1 MYTYITTNYIQ
12 CAAWPANLRPSTLT
26 CFTFLYTAIERNFF
40 YLSLHVPSKLDLGNE
55 IFVGVAYC
63 YRPAPLLAQYAG
75 SCMKHLTPY
84 LNLYQ

>member
-1 MYTYITTNYIQ
+1 MRGLARKFETLNF
-12 CAAWPANLRPSTLT
+12 NLLHFPVYRDR
-26 CFTFLYTAIERNFF
+26 EEFF

-84 LNLYQ
+84 LSLYQ